1 LDAISDFALFRA
13 IVDAGGISAAA
24 LVLQSSPAAVSR
36 RLTALEAKLGVRLAD
51 RSSRRF
57 RLTDEGLLLYERS
70 RSILDQIRDAE
81 AEVASRGGAA
91 RGLLKVGAPSDFGRR
106 HLGPILALFTAQHPG
121 LEAHLVLSDAGLEN
135 QADGCDLVLRFG
147 LPSDPGMIARKIA
160 MTTRVLC
167 AAPSYL
173 TDHGTPHSPD
183 DLLRHNCLRLARRH
197 HLDDLWRFKR
207 DGGEFEVRVP
217 GKLSSGDGAV
227 LHQWALS
234 GEGISWEALWDV
246 SDDLASGRLVHLL
259 PEYQSS
265 PMELYAI
272 FAPGKPVPPRI
283 RLFVDHIAQAFARFE
298 PSASSITGA
307 QTTHTALRTG

>member
-1 LDAISDFALFRA
+1 MYQYTVSRVQPNRKAVSVMLSAEASNATLICAT
-13 IVDAGGISAAA
+13 VQAGG
-24 LVLQSSPAAVSR
+24 
-36 RLTALEAKLGVRLAD
+36 
-51 RSSRRF
+51 
-57 RLTDEGLLLYERS
+57 
-70 RSILDQIRDAE
+70 ILDQIRDAE

-147 LPSDPGMIARKIA
+147 LPNDPGMIARKIA

-173 TDHGTPHSPD
+173 TNHGTPHSPD
-183 DLLRHNCLRLARRH
+183 DLLRHSCLRLARRH

-207 DGGEFEVRVP
+207 DSSEFEVRVP

-227 LHQWALS
+227 LHQWAL
-234 GEGISWEALWDV
+234 DV
-246 SDDLASGRLVHLL
+246 YDTNHD
-259 PEYQSS
+259 
-265 PMELYAI
+265 
-272 FAPGKPVPPRI
+272 
-283 RLFVDHIAQAFARFE
+283 
-298 PSASSITGA
+298 
-307 QTTHTALRTG
+307 

>member
-24 LVLQSSPAAVSR
+24 VVLQSSPAAVSR

-70 RSILDQIRDAE
+70 RLILEQIRDTE
-81 AEVASRGGAA
+81 AEVAARGGAA

-106 HLGPILALFTAQHPG
+106 HLGSILALFTAQHPG

-135 QADGCDLVLRFG
+135 QADGCDVVLRFG
-147 LPSDPGMIARKIA
+147 LPNDPGMIARKMA
-160 MTTRVLC
+160 TTSRILC

-173 TDHGTPHSPD
+173 TRQGTPHSPD

-197 HLDDLWRFKR
+197 HLDDLWRFRR
-207 DGGEFEVRVP
+207 DGTEFEVRVR
-217 GKLSSGDGAV
+217 GNLSSGDGAV
-227 LHQWALS
+227 LHAWALS

-246 SDDLASGRLVHLL
+246 SEDLTSGRLVHVLQ
-259 PEYQSS
+259 EYESS

-283 RLFVDHIAQAFARFE
+283 RLFVDHIARAFTRFS
-298 PSASSITGA
+298 PSASITPGA
-307 QTTHTALRTG
+307 QPNSMVVEAG